1 MQNDKLLKYKVWES
15 SKGKKNRFLINY
27 LCTFFI
33 TLNLLAVYNA
43 FSYRP
48 IEPCCCC

>member
-15 SKGKKNRFLINY
+15 SKGKKSIHNKLFMHIFY
-27 LCTFFI
+27 YSM
-33 TLNLLAVYNA
+33 LAVYNA
-43 FSYRP
+43 FSYLP